1 MSVSSSIEAIE
12 EDDDEGWEIIDEN
25 TSKTQNIEVERKFLV
40 PDNYHDRLISHG
52 FRLEQE
58 FDEVLVDKYFD
69 THKHHL
75 LKEDF
80 WLRQRNGDWELKYP
94 VGTRSRDGKGSTI
107 YHETS
112 CVDDIML
119 KIQPI
124 LEMAGT
130 FLKLLI
136 FYKKNRYIGIEFL
149 ILDKSFIDL
158 INEKILEPFAHLETR
173 RKNYNKDDLN
183 VVIDATDWG
192 HIVGEI
198 EVMVTDQQ
206 QIAEASKRIEDL
218 GKELGIVFKPFF
230 LTQFFFLVFILFFSP
245 CFA

>member
-130 FLKLLI
+130 F
-136 FYKKNRYIGIEFL
+136 
-149 ILDKSFIDL
+149 S
-158 INEKILEPFAHLETR
+158 
-173 RKNYNKDDLN
+173 NY
-183 VVIDATDWG
+183 
-192 HIVGEI
+192 
-198 EVMVTDQQ
+198 
-206 QIAEASKRIEDL
+206 
-218 GKELGIVFKPFF
+218 
-230 LTQFFFLVFILFFSP
+230 
-245 CFA
+245 

>member
-1 MSVSSSIEAIE
+1 MSISSSIEAIDE
-12 EDDDEGWEIIDEN
+12 DDEGWEIIDEN

-40 PDNYHDRLISHG
+40 PDNYHDRLINHG

-130 FLKLLI
+130 FLKLPI
-136 FYKKNRYIGIEFL
+136 FILQKNRYVV
-149 ILDKSFIDL
+149 
-158 INEKILEPFAHLETR
+158 
-173 RKNYNKDDLN
+173 LN
-183 VVIDATDWG
+183 
-192 HIVGEI
+192 
-198 EVMVTDQQ
+198 
-206 QIAEASKRIEDL
+206 
-218 GKELGIVFKPFF
+218 F
-230 LTQFFFLVFILFFSP
+230 QF
-245 CFA
+245 